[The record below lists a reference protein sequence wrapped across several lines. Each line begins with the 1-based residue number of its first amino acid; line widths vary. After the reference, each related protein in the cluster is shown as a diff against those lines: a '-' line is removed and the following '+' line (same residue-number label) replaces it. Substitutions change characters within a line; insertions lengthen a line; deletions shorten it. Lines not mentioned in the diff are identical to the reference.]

1 MVRPAGATCFNCA
14 MLISDHWAG
23 DFHVV
28 ECRDKAKEEK
38 RSFLPFDKTV
48 CPRWEPR
55 ING

>member
-28 ECRDKAKEEK
+28 ECRDKAKVQK
-38 RSFLPFDKTV
+38 RNFLPFDKTV

-55 ING
+55 S